1 MNFFFLIN
9 FFYQKRFFFFVE
21 WNTIFT
27 SPNCELP
34 AYDMSNNTLPGGPV
48 MLSTDKCSYKDQ
60 YAPVGGVQYW
70 ESNIAEGNRSLYVPE
85 VCRVEPGLT
94 VPLEFL
100 SYCTC
105 RDACKQA
112 FSFGTYIHNIEYI
125 FFFGHS
131 VLEMHDYVF
140 FLLLL

>member
-1 MNFFFLIN
+1 MNFFFFN
-9 FFYQKRFFFFVE
+9 QFFYQKRFFFFVE

-34 AYDMSNNTLPGGPV
+34 AYDMLNNTLPGINDQYLPV

-125 FFFGHS
+125 FFFL
-131 VLEMHDYVF
+131 VILF
-140 FLLLL
+140 